1 MQVVPGDFLHQQP
14 QNRVWK
20 NCQVDEEVVVAQWGD
35 IIQVM
40 VDRLQ
45 RVTTRTGH
53 KMNPGSA
60 RWSLGIC

>member
-1 MQVVPGDFLHQQP
+1 
-14 QNRVWK
+14 
-20 NCQVDEEVVVAQWGD
+20 
-35 IIQVM
+35 VM